1 MRMDGCSWD
10 GYTCNA
16 AADNGHLDCLRHM
29 RIDVPGM
36 KTFVLLRFK
45 RREKI

>member
-16 AADNGHLDCLRHM
+16 AADNGHLDCLR
-29 RIDVPGM
+29 RM